1 MHGRGTQ
8 EGRLGG
14 DSHRH
19 VGGGGWHQP
28 RSPREDS
35 DLGRK
40 GPLSSVLQDKQPRLA
55 TAVPPACSVTP

>member
-1 MHGRGTQ
+1 MDVELRK
-8 EGRLGG
+8 EGWGET
-14 DSHRH
+14 
-19 VGGGGWHQP
+19 VTVTWGGGGWHQP

>member
-1 MHGRGTQ
+1 MDVELRK
-8 EGRLGG
+8 EGWGET
-14 DSHRH
+14 
-19 VGGGGWHQP
+19 VTVTWGGGWHQP